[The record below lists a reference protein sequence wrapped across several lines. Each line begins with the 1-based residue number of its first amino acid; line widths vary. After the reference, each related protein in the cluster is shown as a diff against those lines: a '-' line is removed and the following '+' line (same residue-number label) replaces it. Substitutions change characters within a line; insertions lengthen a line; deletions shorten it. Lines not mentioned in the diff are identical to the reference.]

1 MKATTIPSYDQIKR
15 GLRIYEQIEQL
26 QNELANLFG
35 VKSADRAVSILSA
48 AGSQAEAPKR
58 RGRPPKAVAVAV
70 VAKRGRKKANADVAA
85 SSAGSQEDA
94 EMPKRRGRKPGPK
107 PQAKK
112 AKRTI
117 SEAHRQAIKE
127 AQQRRWAAKKGV

>member
-1 MKATTIPSYDQIKR
+1 MKAIIPTHQQVKR
-15 GLRIYEQIEQL
+15 GLQIYEQIEQL

-35 VKSADRAVSILSA
+35 VKSVDRAVSILSG
-48 AGSQAEAPKR
+48 AGTSSDAPKR
-58 RGRPPKAVAVAV
+58 RGRPPKAAAVAV
-70 VAKRGRKKANADVAA
+70 VAKRGRENPNADVAA